1 MSYRSSQLSPHMVT
15 RSHRNIF
22 VAASSRP
29 RSQGFRDMQ
38 SWQAWGDRP
47 ESCELHRASGLLDWS
62 KVSGLAIT
70 LAIGAS
76 FWTGVGLLVVRL
88 WR

>member
-15 RSHRNIF
+15 RSSRNIF
-22 VAASSRP
+22 VSTPSHP
-29 RSQGFRDMQ
+29 RSQGFRDTQ
-38 SWQAWGDRP
+38 FWQGWHDRREIGEP
-47 ESCELHRASGLLDWS
+47 HRESGFINWS

-76 FWTGVGLLVVRL
+76 FWTGVGMLVVRL
-88 WR
+88 WK